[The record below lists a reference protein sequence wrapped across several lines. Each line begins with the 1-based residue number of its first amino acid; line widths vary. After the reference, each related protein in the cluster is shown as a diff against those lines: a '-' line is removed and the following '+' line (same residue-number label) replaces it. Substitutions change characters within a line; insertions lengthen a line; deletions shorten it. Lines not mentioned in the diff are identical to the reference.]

1 MIDLE
6 HMFAD
11 ELALH
16 DKQAVMHIM
25 QLARVFRHA
34 PADLYD
40 TAYRNLEQAVYALLQ
55 PT

>member
-11 ELALH
+11 EFVLQ
-16 DKQAVMHIM
+16 DKQAVTDIM

-40 TAYRNLEQAVYALLQ
+40 MAYRNLEQAVYVLLQ
-55 PT
+55 PR